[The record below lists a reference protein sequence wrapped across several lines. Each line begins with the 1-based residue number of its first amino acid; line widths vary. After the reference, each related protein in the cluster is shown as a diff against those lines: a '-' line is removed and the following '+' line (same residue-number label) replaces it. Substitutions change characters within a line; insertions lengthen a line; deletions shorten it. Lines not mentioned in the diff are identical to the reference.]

1 MGVVSEEEYQ
11 RVCARVAD
19 LETALEQSNANLAV
33 TFRLPPALNK
43 LLGLLISLP
52 NVTSE
57 MVHQRLEIAT
67 DAKVAVHRL
76 RRYMSPHGIQI
87 NSRRNLGYWIENAD
101 KAKIRAM
108 LKPAVVTEQPVTVDH
123 VAATPPAGATIAA

>member
-1 MGVVSEEEYQ
+1 MGAISEEEYQ
-11 RVCARVAD
+11 RVLARVAD
-19 LETALEQSNANLAV
+19 LETALEQSNSNLAV

-43 LLGLLISLP
+43 LLGLLLSLP

-76 RRYMSPHGIQI
+76 RHVMTPHGIKI
-87 NSRRNLGYWIENAD
+87 HSRRNLGYWIENSD
-101 KAKIRAM
+101 KLKIREM
-108 LKPAVVTEQPVTVDH
+108 LKPVATML
-123 VAATPPAGATIAA
+123 VAATEATAVAA

>member
-1 MGVVSEEEYQ
+1 MNGEESEEMQ
-11 RVCARVAD
+11 QLRARVAD
-19 LETALEQSNANLAV
+19 LETALEQSNSNLAV

-43 LLGLLISLP
+43 LLGLLLSLP

-76 RRYMSPHGIQI
+76 RKYMTPHGIDI
-87 NSRRNLGYWIENAD
+87 HSRRNLGYWLEPAS
-101 KAKIRAM
+101 KAKIRDM
-108 LKPAVVTEQPVTVDH
+108 LKPTLNRVDVPSSTIL
-123 VAATPPAGATIAA
+123 VA

>member
-1 MGVVSEEEYQ
+1 MGVVSDEEYQ

-19 LETALEQSNANLAV
+19 LETALEQSNSNLAV
-33 TFRLPPALNK
+33 TFRLPPAMNK
-43 LLGLLISLP
+43 LLGLLIALP

-76 RRYMSPHGIQI
+76 RGLMKPHGIQI
-87 NSRRNLGYWIENAD
+87 HSRRNLGYWIENAD
-101 KAKIRAM
+101 KARIRDM
-108 LKPAVVTEQPVTVDH
+108 LKPAVIQSQGSTVDH
-123 VAATPPAGATIAA
+123 VAPQLHESAAA